1 MSEIN
6 SPTPSSS
13 STSLVKQQVNKTET
27 SLSLVNSNSVHL
39 NRQNKTVKVLD
50 EDTFIEKLERII
62 EKDFFPDL
70 ERLKIKQAYYE
81 ALQASDYNK
90 IKELQVRYN
99 NLLAKN
105 NANEKSTPLSQK
117 NPMTPKYFDGGTTP
131 TFVQAKGSDKRKT
144 LNSSETPY
152 SNEEPPLFPSDE
164 ALINN
169 QKTSSEDISLDKF
182 LAQNTS
188 EDNVSFDA
196 IMQESKREEKKKV
209 HQSWLFEKEKLHQLN
224 YDSALML
231 ENGDRRVN
239 DDVIK
244 SLDTWTY
251 KSKNTLMYI
260 PGNYSQI

>member
-1 MSEIN
+1 MSKIN
-6 SPTPSSS
+6 SPT
-13 STSLVKQQVNKTET
+13 TSIVKQSSKAET
-27 SLSLVNSNSVHL
+27 SLSLINPTSIHL
-39 NRQNKTVKVLD
+39 NRHNKPVKILD
-50 EDTFIEKLERII
+50 EDTFIEKLEKII

-81 ALQASDYNK
+81 ALQANDYNK
-90 IKELQVRYN
+90 IKELHIRYN

-105 NANEKSTPLSQK
+105 NNNEKSTPLTQRT
-117 NPMTPKYFDGGTTP
+117 PMTPKYFDGGTTP
-131 TFVQAKGSDKRKT
+131 TFVQAKSKSI
-144 LNSSETPY
+144 NSNETPY

-164 ALINN
+164 DLISN
-169 QKTSSEDISLDKF
+169 QKTAMEDMSLDKF

-188 EDNVSFDA
+188 EDNVSFEV

-224 YDSALML
+224 YDAALML
-231 ENGDRRVN
+231 ESGDRRIN
-239 DDVIK
+239 DDVTK

-260 PGNYSQI
+260 PGMLFLKILLEIVAN

>member
-1 MSEIN
+1 MGFV
-6 SPTPSSS
+6 
-13 STSLVKQQVNKTET
+13 SLCDNT
-27 SLSLVNSNSVHL
+27 
-39 NRQNKTVKVLD
+39 
-50 EDTFIEKLERII
+50 
-62 EKDFFPDL
+62 
-70 ERLKIKQAYYE
+70 
-81 ALQASDYNK
+81 
-90 IKELQVRYN
+90 
-99 NLLAKN
+99 
-105 NANEKSTPLSQK
+105 
-117 NPMTPKYFDGGTTP
+117 
-131 TFVQAKGSDKRKT
+131 
-144 LNSSETPY
+144 
-152 SNEEPPLFPSDE
+152 
-164 ALINN
+164 
-169 QKTSSEDISLDKF
+169 KF